1 MRTQDLL
8 RRTCTQLIKR
18 AGRSSPSEPSTRREL
33 LAGGAHANL
42 FVNRL
47 THHRQDLIR
56 DFNHVMHCGDV
67 VSELGDHFLVA
78 GSARFELTSRNESV
92 ALQDLG

>member
-1 MRTQDLL
+1 
-8 RRTCTQLIKR
+8 
-18 AGRSSPSEPSTRREL
+18 
-33 LAGGAHANL
+33 
-42 FVNRL
+42 
-47 THHRQDLIR
+47 
-56 DFNHVMHCGDV
+56 MHCGDV